1 MSNAMKSIN
10 GTQIN
15 YYFICKT
22 KLWLFSHNIQ
32 LEHESEN
39 VKLGKIL
46 HEDSFKRE
54 KDFLIDNLINVDF
67 IKLTDCVEIHEVKK
81 TQKMDKSHQYQLLYY
96 MFYLKYEKDIK
107 NIKGYLNYPKIRKK
121 KEVYLTKEKEEELIK
136 IIDEINKINSNK
148 MPKPQKSKIC
158 RKCAYFEFCFS

>member
-1 MSNAMKSIN
+1 MLSKIN

-32 LEHESEN
+32 LEDESEN

-54 KDFLIDNLINVDF
+54 KDYLIDNLINVDF
-67 IKLTDCVEIHEVKK
+67 IKLTDSVEIHEVKK
-81 TQKMDKSHQYQLLYY
+81 SQKMEVSHEFQLLYY
-96 MFYLKYEKDIK
+96 MYYLKNEKDIK
-107 NIKGYLNYPKIRKK
+107 NIKGFLDYPKNRKK
-121 KEVYLTKEKEEELIK
+121 TEVFLTKEKEYQLLE
-136 IIDEINKINSNK
+136 IIGDIHRINDDEMPNPVKSN
-148 MPKPQKSKIC
+148 IC
-158 RKCAYFEFCFS
+158 RKCAYFDFCFS

>member
-1 MSNAMKSIN
+1 MISKVN

-22 KLWLFSHNIQ
+22 KLWLFSHDIQ
-32 LEHESEN
+32 LEDESEN

-46 HEDSFKRE
+46 HKESFKRE
-54 KDFLIDNLINVDF
+54 KEFLIDNLINVDF

-81 TQKMDKSHQYQLLYY
+81 TRKMEKSHEYQLLYY
-96 MFYLKYEKDIK
+96 MYYLKKEKDIH
-107 NIKGYLNYPKIRKK
+107 NTVGYLNYPNIRKQI
-121 KEVYLTKEKEEELIK
+121 EIELTEEKEKELETVLCDIK
-136 IIDEINKINSNK
+136 NITDSDIPS
-148 MPKPQKSKIC
+148 PKKSRIC

>member
-1 MSNAMKSIN
+1 MFSKIN

-15 YYFICKT
+15 YFFICKT

-67 IKLTDCVEIHEVKK
+67 IKITDCVEIHEVKK
-81 TQKMDKSHQYQLLYY
+81 TQKMDTSHEYQLLYY
-96 MFYLKYEKDIK
+96 MYYLKNQKDIE
-107 NIKGYLNYPKIRKK
+107 NIKGFLDYPKNRK
-121 KEVYLTKEKEEELIK
+121 
-136 IIDEINKINSNK
+136 
-148 MPKPQKSKIC
+148 
-158 RKCAYFEFCFS
+158 

>member
-1 MSNAMKSIN
+1 MKAEIN

-32 LEHESEN
+32 QSEN

-54 KDFLIDNLINVDF
+54 KDYLIDNLINVDF
-67 IKLTDCVEIHEVKK
+67 IKLTDCVEIHEIKK
-81 TQKMDKSHQYQLLYY
+81 TQKMEISHEYQLLYY
-96 MFYLKYEKDIK
+96 MYYLKKEKDIK
-107 NIKGYLNYPKIRKK
+107 NIKGFLDYPKNRKK
-121 KEVYLTKEKEEELIK
+121 KEIFLTKEKEDELLK
-136 IIDEINKINSNK
+136 IIDDINKIIQDE
-148 MPKPQKSKIC
+148 MPKPKKSKIC